1 MWGDHNGRGL
11 TQLVTSHISGHREM
25 HAYTAERNARLSA
38 CMLLEDLLTHN
49 FLHSSTVQEP
59 AQKMVPFTL
68 RVDLPT
74 TLVQR
79 RPASIDMPP
88 GQSLTDSQAR
98 LTKVIITAAWR
109 LPPGSLS
116 RTLTWLPVAPWGLEG
131 ACPHKQPGTADEL
144 KTPGRTLSQQELD
157 VDEYISQ
164 TSARR

>member
-1 MWGDHNGRGL
+1 M

-25 HAYTAERNARLSA
+25 HAYTAERNAHLSE

-74 TLVQR
+74 TLVQI
-79 RPASIDMPP
+79 RPPSIDMPP
-88 GQSLTDSQAR
+88 GQSLTDSLAR

-109 LPPGSLS
+109 FPPGSLS

-131 ACPHKQPGTADEL
+131 ACPHKTAWNGWRVKDPRKSSQP
-144 KTPGRTLSQQELD
+144 
-157 VDEYISQ
+157 
-164 TSARR
+164 ARAGC